1 MKRILAII
9 VLYRLP
15 AEQSHAFRSL
25 SQLLHDSEIAT
36 EAIEVMI
43 CDNSPSVQAPPVGFS
58 GVYLH
63 DSENPGLAKHYNTA
77 LNTAVAQGIP
87 WLMLLDQDTTLTSG
101 YIAEVLALS
110 ESLVADKNIVALVPK
125 LMEGGKVQSPHRPPK
140 LRYPTPLNTALYGEI
155 SEKLHVYNSAA
166 VLRVKALSTTSGF
179 PENFPLDYLDHAT
192 FHNLQSRGGRLFLLR
207 AMLEHQLSSNQA
219 EMLCH
224 SSLLPRQQSV
234 LAAEHTYY
242 RLYGTPLQR
251 TYHHLRLLRMV
262 YKFMKAG
269 ELRQALYCLHLA
281 LSF

>member
-1 MKRILAII
+1 MKRILTII

-43 CDNSPSVQAPPVGFS
+43 CDNSPDVQAPPVGFS

-63 DSENPGLAKHYNTA
+63 DSENPGLAKHYNKA
-77 LNTAVAQGIP
+77 LETAVTKGIR

-101 YIAEVLALS
+101 YIAEVLDLS
-110 ESLVADKNIVALVPK
+110 ERLIEDKNIVALVPK
-125 LMEGGKVQSPHRPPK
+125 LIEGGKVQSPHRPPK
-140 LRYPTPLNTALYGEI
+140 LRYPTPLNAALYGAT

-166 VLRVKALSTTSGF
+166 VLRVEALSAIGGF
-179 PENFPLDYLDHAT
+179 PEDFPLDYLDHAT

-207 AMLEHQLSSNQA
+207 AMLEHELSSNQS
-219 EMLCH
+219 EMFRH
-224 SSLLPRQQSV
+224 TSLLPRQQSV
-234 LAAEHTYY
+234 LVAERTYY

-251 TYHHLRLLRMV
+251 TYHRLRLLRMA
-262 YKFMKAG
+262 YKCMKAG
-269 ELRQALYCLHLA
+269 ELRKAFYCLHLA
-281 LSF
+281 L